1 MKDNVKIKFDYYVVF
16 VSCFSTNW
24 HKLFFF
30 EGDWNMKN
38 FKGFVL
44 LSALGLFLGACD
56 TADSSEKDDAVEL
69 SKGSTSIKDIAIAPE
84 YGQMYNEE
92 LDLGT
97 HVHIVGELGE
107 ISESPENTAFVMAS
121 LSKDETEMC
130 FYNIENYTSNNSA
143 FKFSENVMVDIW
155 GTYQGNEIIRAFVI
169 ETNYTAK
176 RVSETINEFL
186 STPASQMKGNSTLSQ
201 EDDSIN
207 EYHANIEGIAL
218 FDDKI
223 YEEIMSK
230 TNLTTDEITS
240 ILESNLLLTETII
253 EVSKVDNETQI
264 SIDSTDPKW
273 IEFIKGD
280 AAGSVKSNKQ
290 IWANNIKKTCEQL
303 KFVLGMEGF
312 DIHIQIMNPIDSGI
326 ALRVSNSK
334 SINYD
339 IVTMTSIYDDEY
351 DAIATECNR
360 LYGEEVGQ
368 FIYNN
373 DDKTYEVKL
382 NNEMRDTVSQIR
394 FSGNTQ
400 LAQSFID
407 IFIGLQDDIQDNLG
421 SGYSL
426 TALDYYYYDDNPIVI
441 EVLDGEVVTDN
452 LTYDVY

>member
-107 ISESPENTAFVMAS
+107 ISESAENTSFVMAS

-186 STPASQMKGNSTLSQ
+186 STPASQIKGNSTLSQ

-240 ILESNLLLTETII
+240 ILESNLLLTET
-253 EVSKVDNETQI
+253 
-264 SIDSTDPKW
+264 
-273 IEFIKGD
+273 

>member
-1 MKDNVKIKFDYYVVF
+1 
-16 VSCFSTNW
+16 
-24 HKLFFF
+24 
-30 EGDWNMKN
+30 
-38 FKGFVL
+38 
-44 LSALGLFLGACD
+44 
-56 TADSSEKDDAVEL
+56 
-69 SKGSTSIKDIAIAPE
+69 
-84 YGQMYNEE
+84 
-92 LDLGT
+92 
-97 HVHIVGELGE
+97 
-107 ISESPENTAFVMAS
+107 
-121 LSKDETEMC
+121 
-130 FYNIENYTSNNSA
+130 
-143 FKFSENVMVDIW
+143 
-155 GTYQGNEIIRAFVI
+155 
-169 ETNYTAK
+169 
-176 RVSETINEFL
+176 
-186 STPASQMKGNSTLSQ
+186 
-201 EDDSIN
+201 
-207 EYHANIEGIAL
+207 
-218 FDDKI
+218 
-223 YEEIMSK
+223 
-230 TNLTTDEITS
+230 
-240 ILESNLLLTETII
+240 
-253 EVSKVDNETQI
+253 
-264 SIDSTDPKW
+264 
-273 IEFIKGD
+273 
-280 AAGSVKSNKQ
+280 
-290 IWANNIKKTCEQL
+290 
-303 KFVLGMEGF
+303 MEGY
-312 DIHIQIMNPIDSGI
+312 DIQIQIMNAIDSGI